1 MLNSNERSRQPGER
15 ARREREKI
23 FYVGYTVKASEDK
36 SYKSTSI
43 DGESGSGS
51 GGGGGGSSADG
62 ALQPEKSSCTYAH
75 NLACKR
81 AANPQPRS

>member
-1 MLNSNERSRQPGER
+1 MRDPGSQ
-15 ARREREKI
+15 ASGQGEREKI

-51 GGGGGGSSADG
+51 GGGGGSSADG